1 MKNKNKELSELS
13 LLYGLLMVSIILSF
27 VEPIICAMCC
37 VMLLIVTV
45 IWVRGLSTELINK
58 TTDSRKSYRNFYWK
72 INEKL
77 VLVAG
82 FMVFTAVSILVAYYI
97 NLSILTGLSA
107 LLVIVSFSI
116 VIVNRKGLNELGDA
130 IIK

>member
-27 VEPIICAMCC
+27 IEPIICAMCC

-58 TTDSRKSYRNFYWK
+58 ATDSRKSYRNFYRK

-77 VLVAG
+77 ILISG
-82 FMVFTAVSILVAYYI
+82 FMVFTTASMLMVYYI
-97 NLSILTGLSA
+97 NLSVFTGLSA